1 MCRLMLLIAFIGN
14 IAGCATNA
22 GPPQCKGPAVPI
34 NATALHKDAA
44 R

>member
-1 MCRLMLLIAFIGN
+1 MCRLMLLIAFIG
-14 IAGCATNA
+14 IIGACATNA

-34 NATALHKDAA
+34 NATVLHKDEA

>member
-1 MCRLMLLIAFIGN
+1 MRTFTLLIAFIGF

-22 GPPQCKGPAVPI
+22 VPPQCKGPASPI
-34 NATALHKDAA
+34 NTTELHKDEA